1 MAYQL
6 RPARPTDKESLAP
19 WTTHT
24 FAWGDYVADSFDD
37 WLVQANSLVLVA
49 ADEADEPVAVARG
62 VLLSPDE
69 LWLQGVRVHPDWRRL
84 GIASDLGIKLQQ
96 WGSKHGA
103 KVALLMTED
112 WNAAA
117 RDQVAAVGFRETA
130 GWVRGFKATS
140 HSGHG
145 VPAVSP
151 RRLRRA
157 SLGEASPA
165 YMAWAR
171 SDLARAGRRMLSISW
186 QWRRLQPDDLERAAE
201 HGALLAGPTGWAIAA
216 PRDGTLEV
224 GWMHTT
230 AGVAADHIAAL
241 AVVAEAES
249 AGSIEIMV
257 PAVNWLVEELGAAG
271 FETESLL
278 LHEKSL

>member
-1 MAYQL
+1 MTYQL
-6 RPARPTDKESLAP
+6 RPARPTDKDSLAP

-24 FAWGDYVADSFDD
+24 FAWGDYVVDSFDD
-37 WLVQANSLVLVA
+37 WLIQSNSLVLVA
-49 ADEADEPVAVARG
+49 ADDTDAPVAVARG

-69 LWLQGVRVHPDWRRL
+69 LWLQGVRVHPEWRRL

-96 WGSKHGA
+96 WGSDHGA

-117 RDQVAAVGFRETA
+117 RDQVSAVGFRETA
-130 GWVRGFKATS
+130 GWVRAFKATS

-145 VPAVSP
+145 VPAESR

-157 SLGEASPA
+157 SMGEASPA

-171 SDLARAGRRMLSISW
+171 SELARAGRRMLSISW
-186 QWRRLQPDDLERAAE
+186 QWRRLRPDDLERAAE
-201 HGALLAGPTGWAIAA
+201 HGALWSGPTGWAIAA

-230 AGVAADHIAAL
+230 ESSAADHVAAL

-257 PAVNWLVEELGAAG
+257 PAVTWLVEELEAAG